1 MIRISV
7 PATSANCSVG
17 FDTMGLALDW
27 RGMFLF
33 EQADSL
39 RITGCPEAYAGEDNL
54 IWRAYLTGCEAGGF
68 SPDPLH
74 IHIES
79 DIPFARGLGS
89 SATCIVAGLAAAWE
103 VHGQPAPR
111 HEIMALAAGME
122 GHPDNVAPAIFGN
135 LCTTVM
141 DRDQAVMCATDMSLW
156 HALAIVPENEV
167 STAEARK
174 VLPATVSLKEAALQ
188 AGRAALFVQGL
199 ERGDQQ
205 LVCAVCQ
212 DVLHEPWRKALIP
225 QYSRLKDACEA
236 NVVPLWISGSGSTML
251 AISRDRSQL
260 ESMQAWIRKEMDLDS
275 RLTNPD
281 REGLQV
287 FHE

>member
-68 SPDPLH
+68 SLDPLH

-111 HEIMALAAGME
+111 HEILALAAGME

-199 ERGDQQ
+199 ERGD
-205 LVCAVCQ
+205 
-212 DVLHEPWRKALIP
+212 LIP

-260 ESMQAWIRKEMDLDS
+260 ESMQAWVRKEMGLDS

-281 REGLQV
+281 REGLQI